1 MESRTR
7 STWKT
12 TIQLATVRHLGIHC
26 PLASV
31 NLNLRMRLLAGANIV
46 GSLSEVQHSCKSLVS
61 TSTFVLASMWSG
73 HRGGSAPV
81 DPNRGSILEPS
92 QAPANS
98 CKIFSPVLVD
108 GACPHSSK
116 PARLARAEN
125 LACGLREALAS
136 TQPLSL
142 IRYTRRK
149 GYRGPFSLGTL
160 RRNEGHLTI
169 WGGFVSSWIARA
181 LRKCVQLGV

>member
-1 MESRTR
+1 
-7 STWKT
+7 
-12 TIQLATVRHLGIHC
+12 
-26 PLASV
+26 
-31 NLNLRMRLLAGANIV
+31 MRLLAGANIV
-46 GSLSEVQHSCKSLVS
+46 GSRSEVLQSLVG
-61 TSTFVLASMWSG
+61 TSIFVLASTLSG

-81 DPNRGSILEPS
+81 DPNRGSILKPS

-125 LACGLREALAS
+125 LASGLREALAS

-149 GYRGPFSLGTL
+149 GYRGPCSLGTL
-160 RRNEGHLTI
+160 RRNEGHLTS
-169 WGGFVSSWIARA
+169 WGDSASSWIARG
-181 LRKCVQLGV
+181 CVSACSLGYNKVLILLLECIVHEMRAMSAEDHS